1 MSFLLQVRGEIEMH
15 GTIARASSAVRMAVL
30 CMVLAGASFGC
41 GAQRERAPF
50 VDPGDARI
58 RFDIQNRGWNDA
70 TVHAILGG
78 GRRVRLGIITGKQ
91 TASFLLP
98 VPTSVLL
105 QLEIDVLAG
114 PGCTTRD
121 MWADPGDII
130 VLEILSVDLLS
141 GLRYC
146 GR

>member
-1 MSFLLQVRGEIEMH
+1 MH
-15 GTIARASSAVRMAVL
+15 GTIARVDGRAAAVRMAVL

-50 VDPGDARI
+50 SDSGDMRV
-58 RFDIQNRGWNDA
+58 RFEIQNQGWNDA
-70 TVHAILGG
+70 TVHAILDG
-78 GRRVRLGIITGKQ
+78 GRRVRLGVVSGKR
-91 TASFLLP
+91 TASFMLP

-114 PGCTTRD
+114 PDCITRD

-141 GLRYC
+141 GFRYC